1 MGRETLAVTSD
12 FFFYGT
18 MTHLPLIE
26 IVLERVARAEPAYM
40 QDHALYAAEGG
51 LYPLI
56 VQERGVQAVGLLV
69 YGLSDAEK
77 DRLDLYE
84 GAFGYQA
91 QQMPVVLPG
100 RGPVSAMVY
109 YPGPENW
116 GQGPGAPWH
125 LAEWQAQY
133 GAEFEAALRDLM
145 AMYGVKPPRQLAA
158 RFHQMLTRGASRV
171 RAAQGA
177 PTTLRHRAG
186 SGDVVVKAARE
197 PYARFFAVEEL
208 DLSFRRFDGAL
219 SPVVTRASFVASD
232 AVTVLPYDPVRD
244 RVLVVDQFRAG
255 PFVRGDA
262 QAWQIEAIAGRIDP
276 GESPEAA
283 ARREAVEEA
292 GLHLR
297 DLLPVAQY
305 YPSPGCM
312 SEFLY
317 SYVAVT
323 NLPDS
328 AAGVFGV
335 AGEAEDIRGHLIGF
349 DQLMA
354 LVGSGEVGNA
364 PLVLTAFW
372 LANNRARLRGV

>member
-1 MGRETLAVTSD
+1 MR
-12 FFFYGT
+12 
-18 MTHLPLIE
+18 
-26 IVLERVARAEPAYM
+26 
-40 QDHALYAAEGG
+40 
-51 LYPLI
+51 
-56 VQERGVQAVGLLV
+56 
-69 YGLSDAEK
+69 GLSDIEK
-77 DRLDLYE
+77 ERLDLYE

-91 QQMPVVLPG
+91 QEMQVVLPDG
-100 RGPVSAMVY
+100 RAVSAMIY

-116 GQGPGAPWH
+116 GDGPGAPWH

-133 GAEFEAALRDLM
+133 GAEFEATLRDLM

-197 PYARFFAVEEL
+197 PYARFFAVEEV

-232 AVTVLPYDPVRD
+232 AVTVLPYDPGRD

-276 GESPEAA
+276 GETPEAA

-292 GLHLR
+292 GLHLQE
-297 DLLPVAQY
+297 LLPVAGY

-317 SYVAVT
+317 SYVALT
-323 NLPDS
+323 DLPDD

-335 AGEAEDIRGHLIGF
+335 EGEAEDIRGHLISF
-349 DQLMA
+349 DRLME
-354 LVGSGEVGNA
+354 LVSTGEVGNA